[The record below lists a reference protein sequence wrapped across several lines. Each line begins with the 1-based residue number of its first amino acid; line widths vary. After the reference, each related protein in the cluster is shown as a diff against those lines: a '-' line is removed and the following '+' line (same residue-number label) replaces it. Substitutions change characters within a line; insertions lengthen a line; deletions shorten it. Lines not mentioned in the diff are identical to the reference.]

1 MDNEQDFGG
10 NAPAVF
16 QYMPPGRSVIC
27 ASVNGK
33 PGRREVVVDAA
44 TAERLQ
50 ADLEEKLAAFA
61 AHAKPR
67 PCGLFDHK
75 SGAAS
80 LIPQRFSWD
89 EERGV
94 LLEAVWT
101 NAGRAAVEGRDY
113 SYWSPSFRLNADGSV
128 VGLQAGVEVGS
139 LVNDPAFE
147 RIELVAAG
155 RQEVDEPEEGV
166 VEVNG
171 GSARETHAEENE
183 DGEVDDAPVWRED
196 PPRSDAEI
204 AQVDIEEI
212 DAELDTPGCTAE
224 RRKELRARRAAAL
237 KRLAELDPKK
247 AEKYKPACAKCSKV
261 DFGSA
266 IGVLAGRV
274 AAVAESDA
282 DARGAVAD
290 LAVSVR
296 AAFEAVDAANPYGC
310 NQHGHG
316 FKREHEGYGAGG
328 QKTLDLGD
336 TVDKQRAKEV
346 KELERLKKDAVDK
359 ARKAREASKKWDSI
373 DWRDDEGNK
382 KAREAADKAWDEA
395 DKAKEDLLNKRGERQ
410 RKEYEAAPKRGGSGS
425 GGGGGEA
432 PKAKEPGGSSAPA
445 DKYAEIEKRHRD
457 LFYEGETK
465 GWTPERRRMFA
476 VLDAYMKE
484 FKGKRG
490 AS

>member
-1 MDNEQDFGG
+1 MDNEQDFGFGG

-16 QYMPPGRSVIC
+16 QYMPAGRSVIC

-50 ADLEEKLAAFA
+50 RDLEKKLAAFA

-171 GSARETHAEENE
+171 GGAEVDAAHCNQYQHVPGCEHENEGGGNKSWQRQSKVRKAIQSGDDDAAEKAVAEVIEDAKKDGDETGARFWKEMLDSMRQEREEKKRMKEVLEMAHRRNSDNGKSKEDSSGGSVEKLKKDIERLEQDFNSKRREYAQLLKDDDEENVHLNE
-183 DGEVDDAPVWRED
+183 NLSKAAE
-196 PPRSDAEI
+196 DAEQ
-204 AQVDIEEI
+204 AAKKLR
-212 DAELDTPGCTAE
+212 DARISLAKEYRKRGNGSAEKRLMLEDELDSGPW
-224 RRKELRARRAAAL
+224 
-237 KRLAELDPKK
+237 LDYGDNVKS
-247 AEKYKPACAKCSKV
+247 SKV

-274 AAVAESDA
+274 AAVAKSDA

-296 AAFEAVDAANPYGC
+296 AAFGAVDAANPYGC
-310 NQHGHG
+310 N
-316 FKREHEGYGAGG
+316 
-328 QKTLDLGD
+328 
-336 TVDKQRAKEV
+336 
-346 KELERLKKDAVDK
+346 
-359 ARKAREASKKWDSI
+359 
-373 DWRDDEGNK
+373 
-382 KAREAADKAWDEA
+382 
-395 DKAKEDLLNKRGERQ
+395 
-410 RKEYEAAPKRGGSGS
+410 
-425 GGGGGEA
+425 
-432 PKAKEPGGSSAPA
+432 
-445 DKYAEIEKRHRD
+445 
-457 LFYEGETK
+457 
-465 GWTPERRRMFA
+465 
-476 VLDAYMKE
+476 
-484 FKGKRG
+484 
-490 AS
+490 

>member
-1 MDNEQDFGG
+1 M
-10 NAPAVF
+10 PA
-16 QYMPPGRSVIC
+16 GRSVIC

-171 GSARETHAEENE
+171 GGAEVETEDHIAEM
-183 DGEVDDAPVWRED
+183 GLA
-196 PPRSDAEI
+196 
-204 AQVDIEEI
+204 
-212 DAELDTPGCTAE
+212 
-224 RRKELRARRAAAL
+224 ELRAELGKRHAAPVIERIKARISELEKKAKEAGDDEEGPEGSEPEEREVSPMKKAHLAAL
-237 KRLAELDPKK
+237 KRLEEVDAELAAKR
-247 AEKYKPACAKCSKV
+247 KPERAKCSKV
-261 DFGSA
+261 DFGNA

-310 NQHGHG
+310 NQYGHG
-316 FKREHEGYGAGG
+316 FKREHEGYGSGG
-328 QKTLDLGD
+328 QKTLEFDG
-336 TVDKQRAKEV
+336 TDKEYQERKKAFEEAVRKRKERDRRSAERREAEIKKYGYESKREKYERMARERDEKHAAAVKKAEDELRDIEDEQRATWRKSDGGNDGWTTQLEKKMGALAKKEEAA
-346 KELERLKKDAVDK
+346 KKRLEDAKRKQADWEGKKKRHWEYD
-359 ARKAREASKKWDSI
+359 KKWRTST
-373 DWRDDEGNK
+373 
-382 KAREAADKAWDEA
+382 
-395 DKAKEDLLNKRGERQ
+395 
-410 RKEYEAAPKRGGSGS
+410 
-425 GGGGGEA
+425 
-432 PKAKEPGGSSAPA
+432 
-445 DKYAEIEKRHRD
+445 
-457 LFYEGETK
+457 LF
-465 GWTPERRRMFA
+465 R
-476 VLDAYMKE
+476 
-484 FKGKRG
+484 
-490 AS
+490 